1 MKLSIRTARGLILG
15 GISMIALGLGAGVAS
30 AAPPTAPPN
39 PGGHY
44 GAPYQDLVN
53 DLGLTWSNQNSY
65 EGNGNFVLENMFG
78 AVCNN
83 PGYICS

>member
-1 MKLSIRTARGLILG
+1 MKLSIRTVQGLIVSG
-15 GISMIALGLGAGVAS
+15 FGMIALGLGAGVAS
-30 AAPPTAPPN
+30 AAPPTPPPN

-53 DLGLTWSNQNSY
+53 DLGLTSSSQNSY
-65 EGNGNFVLENMFG
+65 DGNGNFVLENMFG